1 MRTVKI
7 NELEIGAGKPKIA
20 VPLIEATT
28 EALINTAKQVCQEPI
43 DMIEWRLDFF
53 TNIHSIE
60 AILKTARQLR
70 RILDNRPLLVTLR
83 TKDEGGNYQPQIAE
97 YTNIYQELIKSHLVD
112 LIDIEV
118 LQPTTVIRPLVQ
130 LAHEE
135 QVKIIMSNHDFC
147 KTPPA
152 TVLQARI
159 EQMTNY
165 GADIAKFAVMP
176 QSREDLLT
184 ILNVTNRFTPT
195 VEEIVFSMQIWQMG
209 SHWLQLVWDTK
220 EKLSGLVAKFLAP
233 ALVLVQLANP
243 LPQVK

>member
-83 TKDEGGNYQPQIAE
+83 QKMKVAITSHRLLNIQIFTKNYK
-97 YTNIYQELIKSHLVD
+97 KS
-112 LIDIEV
+112 
-118 LQPTTVIRPLVQ
+118 
-130 LAHEE
+130 
-135 QVKIIMSNHDFC
+135 
-147 KTPPA
+147 
-152 TVLQARI
+152 
-159 EQMTNY
+159 
-165 GADIAKFAVMP
+165 
-176 QSREDLLT
+176 
-184 ILNVTNRFTPT
+184 
-195 VEEIVFSMQIWQMG
+195 FS
-209 SHWLQLVWDTK
+209 
-220 EKLSGLVAKFLAP
+220 
-233 ALVLVQLANP
+233 
-243 LPQVK
+243 